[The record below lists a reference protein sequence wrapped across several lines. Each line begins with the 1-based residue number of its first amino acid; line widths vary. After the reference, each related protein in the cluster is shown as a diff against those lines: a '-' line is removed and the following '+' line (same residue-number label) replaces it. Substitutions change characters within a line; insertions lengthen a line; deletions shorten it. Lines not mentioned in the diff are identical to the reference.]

1 MKLKSTNRV
10 LMKSM
15 QKHITLKRN
24 RNWPHNYCL
33 GMNPGNGW
41 KRVNNISEVRG
52 YRNSLT
58 AVEIAGTQ

>member
-1 MKLKSTNRV
+1 
-10 LMKSM
+10 MKSM